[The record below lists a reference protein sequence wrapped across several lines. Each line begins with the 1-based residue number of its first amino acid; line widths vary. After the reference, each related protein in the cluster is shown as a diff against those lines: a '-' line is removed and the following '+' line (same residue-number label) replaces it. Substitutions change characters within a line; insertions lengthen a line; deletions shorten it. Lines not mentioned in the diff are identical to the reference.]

1 MERFELAQTL
11 VLQAGAVLRQS
22 HLDGGA
28 IWQKTSHQ
36 DLVTRWDKETEQFL
50 RRELLAAC
58 PGDAIVGEEYAPAA
72 RGVQGVVWY
81 LDPID
86 GTTNFVNQ
94 HCNYAISIGCYQN
107 GTPLFGLVLDVERQ
121 LLYTGRVGGGAFCN
135 GVPIRVSARDRLPE
149 LLLYTPD
156 VLRTFLAQHPARAG
170 LVRLAGTVR
179 CVRSLGSV
187 ALELCAVA
195 TGQADLFVTL
205 CSSPWDHNAA
215 RIILAEAG
223 GCICD
228 LSGKPF
234 SPDANSAVL
243 AANSAETLAAVLHG
257 YIL

>member
-1 MERFELAQTL
+1 MDRFELAQKL
-11 VLQAGAVLRQS
+11 ILQAGAALRQS
-22 HLDGGA
+22 HLESGA
-28 IWQKTSHQ
+28 VWQKTGHQ

-50 RRELLAAC
+50 RQGLLSAC
-58 PGDAIVGEEYAPAA
+58 PGDTIVGEEYPPALHST
-72 RGVQGVVWY
+72 RGAVWY

-94 HCNYAISIGCYQN
+94 HSNYAVSIGCYQN
-107 GTPLFGLVLDVERQ
+107 GAPLFGLVLDVERQ
-121 LLYTGRVGGGAFCN
+121 LLYTGRSGGGAFCN
-135 GVPIRVSARDRLPE
+135 NEPIHVAPHTRIPE

-156 VLRTFLAQHPARAG
+156 VLRTFLAQHPARGG
-170 LVRLAGTVR
+170 LVRLAEAVR

-195 TGQADLFVTL
+195 AGQADLFVTL

-234 SPDANSAVL
+234 SADAHSTVL
-243 AANSAETLAAVLHG
+243 AANSAQVLARALNE